1 MNDKVEDIM
10 TEFTTGGINFTKCKN
25 KLIAMNT
32 RLKKAKMPYK
42 VYVPNKQ
49 DDDKLYSIESYQF
62 IEVRDKKD
70 DDAKIALQT
79 FVMTNSGWY
88 GV

>member
-1 MNDKVEDIM
+1 
-10 TEFTTGGINFTKCKN
+10 
-25 KLIAMNT
+25 MNT
-32 RLKKAKMPYK
+32 RLKEAKMPYK
-42 VYVPNKQ
+42 VYVPKKQ
-49 DDDKLYSIESYQF
+49 DDDKLYSIEPFQF

-79 FVMTNSGWY
+79 YVMANNGWY